1 MNKITKVMCISII
14 TNLFLSIVKIVFGT
28 IFVSHALVADG
39 IHSLS
44 DLITDI
50 VAIIGNKISM
60 RPADEKHPYGHG
72 KIEYITSIII
82 GIIIMSLGFS
92 VIKNSIGKER
102 IIPSLLVA
110 FITIITVIA
119 KYILSTYIMKKG
131 KEYQNMILIASAE
144 ESKTD
149 VISSIIVFLS
159 VVFMQLSNIV
169 SLFGYADILAT
180 IIVGIFIINIGFQI
194 IRDNLSVLIGEQ
206 ETNQEYLNKLKDI
219 ILSIEE
225 IKHIDTLTLL
235 KYGSYYK
242 LILTI
247 SMNENISLLNAHNIT
262 RKLEKKIKRKLE
274 NISYIT
280 IHMEPCKIEKN

>member
-1 MNKITKVMCISII
+1 
-14 TNLFLSIVKIVFGT
+14 
-28 IFVSHALVADG
+28 
-39 IHSLS
+39 
-44 DLITDI
+44 
-50 VAIIGNKISM
+50 M

>member
-92 VIKNSIGKER
+92 VIKNSIGKEK

-206 ETNQEYLNKLKDI
+206 ETNQEYLNKLKAI